1 MLRINKYYLAGILLF
16 AAPLCGAAEK
26 DSEATPKVV
35 SGMSIV
41 GNNDAPK
48 SLFVIPWKN
57 PEAGKDET
65 RLTSNLL
72 KEGLTPVDQAVF
84 MRELDFYKL
93 SNPN

>member
-1 MLRINKYYLAGILLF
+1 MPLLSKFSLACILSLS
-16 AAPLCGAAEK
+16 ATLCLAAEK
-26 DSEATPKVV
+26 NDGDAKVV

-41 GNNDAPK
+41 GNSDAPK
-48 SLFVIPWKN
+48 SQYVVPWKA
-57 PEAGKDET
+57 PEGGKDET

-72 KEGLTPVDQAVF
+72 KEGLNPVDQAVF